1 MFVNSLLQAGR
12 LILHISDPC
21 RIAFDLNIEIIK
33 SFCLGKKIDIKHAQ
47 ASFDMVEQLQ
57 I

>member
-1 MFVNSLLQAGR
+1 MFVNPLPQAGR
-12 LILHISDPC
+12 LILHISDLC

-33 SFCLGKKIDIKHAQ
+33 LFCLGKKIDLKHAQ